1 MVRAVLVPTILTVG
15 MGLIMGET
23 ITPIIYSDG
32 DGIIRRSFENFA
44 KKHKDFFNEFRSK
57 RQKQEDLDVLH
68 KDVNQPEINN
78 LFGGTNPP
86 QPPRFDKNPGS
97 KGKRFMTKLK
107 QLKKQ
112 KPNET
117 LRRVAMM
124 ISKLLFQLSKIKE

>member
-1 MVRAVLVPTILTVG
+1 

-23 ITPIIYSDG
+23 IIYSGG

-86 QPPRFDKNPGS
+86 QPPRFDKNLGS